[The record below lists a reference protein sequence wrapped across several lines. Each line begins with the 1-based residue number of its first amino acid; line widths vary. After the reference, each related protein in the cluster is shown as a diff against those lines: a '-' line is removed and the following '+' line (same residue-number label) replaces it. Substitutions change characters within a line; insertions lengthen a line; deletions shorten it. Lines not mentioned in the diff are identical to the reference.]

1 VTAAEP
7 FRYVPVRLRFGHR
20 QRRTGL
26 LGLPPAGD
34 LRAIVDVNYRRIE
47 LPAEGLLMSAKL
59 AKSLGVAPGNTVS
72 VEVLEGERRVT
83 EVPVA
88 GLVDDLIGVSVYLS
102 LDNLNRLLR
111 EEGAL
116 SGAFLDVDEAQR
128 TALYAALKR
137 LPAVR
142 GVSVKEAMLAGFRDV
157 IARSLIVQT
166 TMNIVF
172 ACVIASGVVYNSVRI
187 ALSERARELA
197 SLRVLGFT
205 RREVAVMLLGE
216 QALLTA
222 AAIPLGFLIGYGICA
237 AVSAALNAQ
246 QETFRLPLVLTTQTF
261 AFAFVVVAL
270 AAMLSGLMVW
280 NRLRRLD
287 LVAVLKTRE

>member
-1 VTAAEP
+1 
-7 FRYVPVRLRFGHR
+7 
-20 QRRTGL
+20 
-26 LGLPPAGD
+26 
-34 LRAIVDVNYRRIE
+34 
-47 LPAEGLLMSAKL
+47 MSAKL
-59 AKSLGVAPGNTVS
+59 AKSLGVAPGNMVS

>member
-1 VTAAEP
+1 MCLSGSGSDT
-7 FRYVPVRLRFGHR
+7 GSG
-20 QRRTGL
+20 RTGL
-26 LGLPPAGD
+26 LGLPPDGD

-47 LPAEGLLMSAKL
+47 LPADGLLMSAKL

-83 EVPVA
+83 DAPVA

-102 LDNLNRLLR
+102 QDSLNRLLR

-128 TALYAALKR
+128 TALYASLKR

-237 AVSAALNAQ
+237 VVSAALNAQ

>member
-1 VTAAEP
+1 
-7 FRYVPVRLRFGHR
+7 
-20 QRRTGL
+20 
-26 LGLPPAGD
+26 
-34 LRAIVDVNYRRIE
+34 
-47 LPAEGLLMSAKL
+47 
-59 AKSLGVAPGNTVS
+59 
-72 VEVLEGERRVT
+72 
-83 EVPVA
+83 
-88 GLVDDLIGVSVYLS
+88 
-102 LDNLNRLLR
+102 
-111 EEGAL
+111 
-116 SGAFLDVDEAQR
+116 
-128 TALYAALKR
+128 
-137 LPAVR
+137 
-142 GVSVKEAMLAGFRDV
+142 
-157 IARSLIVQT
+157 VQT